1 MKSAISSFF
10 QFFRDAWDTML
21 SFFENIQ
28 DWVSVTCYFIQAVFQ
43 KIIEWFE
50 IVSDTLQ
57 SWYDSI
63 PYVMEGI
70 GISGVLLAVCVS
82 ATVLWIVTRIGGRE

>member
-1 MKSAISSFF
+1 MKSAVSSFF
-10 QFFRDAWDTML
+10 QFFRDAWDSMCY
-21 SFFENIQ
+21 FFDNIQ
-28 DWVSVTCYFIQAVFQ
+28 NWISVTCYFIQSIFQ

-50 IVSDTLQ
+50 IVSETLQ

-70 GISGVLLAVCVS
+70 GITGVLLAVCVS